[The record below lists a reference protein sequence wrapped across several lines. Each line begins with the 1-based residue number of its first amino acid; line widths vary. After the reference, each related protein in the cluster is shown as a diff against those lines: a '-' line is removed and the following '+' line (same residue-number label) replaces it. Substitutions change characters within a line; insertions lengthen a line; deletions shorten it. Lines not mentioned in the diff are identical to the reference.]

1 MDDLDLLVLG
11 DCNPDLVL
19 RGGDLRPRFGQA
31 EQLVDEARLVVG
43 GSGAIMAC
51 GAARLG
57 LRTALVGVVGDDALG
72 RWLLDQLAGRGVDVG
87 GCVVDPARPTGLT
100 VVLSEPGDRAIL
112 TAVGT
117 IAALRAEDVDPERRR
132 AARHLHA
139 SSYYLQAAL
148 RPGLAGLF
156 REARRDGRGTSLDPN
171 WDPAG
176 TWDGGLHAL
185 LPYTDCLL
193 PNGEEAVRIAA
204 ALPRPEGSFT
214 AAAGAAGRPEAPHAA
229 GASGRL
235 GEPGTAA
242 RPGPAG
248 VEAAAAALAA
258 AGPLVAVKLGADGA
272 VAAAPGG
279 RGPVRASVPAA
290 ARAAVADTTGA
301 GDSFDAGF
309 LFGHLAGW
317 PLERTLA
324 FACACGALS
333 TRAAGGT
340 AAQPTLDEAL
350 GALGAGGAE
359 QPY

>member
-11 DCNPDLVL
+11 DCNPDLVV
-19 RGGDLRPRFGQA
+19 RGTDLRPRFGQA

-72 RWLLDQLAGRGVDVG
+72 HWLLDQLGRRGVDVG
-87 GCVVDPARPTGLT
+87 GCVVDPRRPTGLT

-117 IAALRAEDVDPERRR
+117 IAALRVEDVDPERLR
-132 AARHLHA
+132 AARHLHV
-139 SSYYLQAAL
+139 SSYYLQSAL

-156 REARRDGRGTSLDPN
+156 REARRDGRSTSLDPN
-171 WDPAG
+171 WDPSG
-176 TWDGGLHAL
+176 GWDAGLHAL
-185 LPYTDCLL
+185 LPDTDCLL

-204 ALPRPEGSFT
+204 ASRRPED
-214 AAAGAAGRPEAPHAA
+214 PHAAA
-229 GASGRL
+229 GASGR
-235 GEPGTAA
+235 PGDPHAA
-242 RPGPAG
+242 AGAGPAA

-279 RGPVRASVPAA
+279 RGLVRVPVPGAA
-290 ARAAVADTTGA
+290 TAAVADTTGA

-309 LFGHLAGW
+309 LLGHLAGW
-317 PLERTLA
+317 PLA
-324 FACACGALS
+324 
-333 TRAAGGT
+333 
-340 AAQPTLDEAL
+340 
-350 GALGAGGAE
+350 
-359 QPY
+359 